1 MICQTLKRSNF
12 GVIPKTMIRSDVL
25 KRQCLRSPL
34 EVYKLSLGLENN
46 IEQKDNMSGD
56 GIFDK
61 IKSLMSMGDSA
72 KTAVQK
78 LGGIWTGDIGTSLR
92 NMVPSSDS
100 NARPQF
106 PGEMHAILKLPNGK
120 YGTANFAGPGTHLEA
135 RLRRGDPPR
144 TPVDGVA
151 LIHDSQYALAKSQK
165 DVAKADRR
173 MIKKLKAMQKSGRD
187 NKYNIQLGMKPIQA
201 KLRAEQL
208 GIVKPGTIATFGDA
222 KDRALIK
229 RSVAKAKQ
237 EGYGLGLPGGG
248 ADVMLPGDR
257 LKIKMLRKASRKKKK
272 TKGGA
277 LKLAGQGLR
286 LGGQGLTKDMAKFA
300 ISKLLPILLTK
311 LRKAGIP
318 IPKQKGG
325 ALVSHKKLQNAL
337 SNVTGIKNATLSKAV
352 KKYAKVGA
360 MHLLPVILK
369 MVQAKMK
376 GSGMKDKLNT
386 SLMTAL
392 MRGFKWF
399 LNKRRPSGTPEL
411 FSGSGMCG
419 KGFWSDFGKGFTGVF
434 KTAYKYGKPLAPLVP
449 LLL

>member
-1 MICQTLKRSNF
+1 
-12 GVIPKTMIRSDVL
+12 MIRSDVL
-25 KRQCLRSPL
+25 KRQCIRSPL

-46 IEQKDNMSGD
+46 IDQKDDMSGE

-61 IKSLMSMGDSA
+61 IKTLMAMGDSA

-78 LGGIWTGDIGTSLR
+78 IGGIWTGDIGTSLR
-92 NMVPSSDS
+92 NMVPSSDV
-100 NARPQF
+100 NARKQY
-106 PGEMHAILKLPNGK
+106 PGEAHAILKLPNGK
-120 YGTANFAGPGTHLEA
+120 YGTANYMGPGTQLEK

-187 NKYNIQLGMKPIQA
+187 SSYNINMGLRPIQA

-208 GIVKPGTIATFGDA
+208 GIVKPGSIATFGDA
-222 KDRALIK
+222 KDRVLIK
-229 RSVAKAKQ
+229 KAVSKAKQ
-237 EGYGLGLPGGG
+237 EGYGLGLPGGS

-272 TKGGA
+272 TKGQG
-277 LKLAGQGLR
+277 LRLAGQGLR
-286 LGGQGLTKDMAKFA
+286 LGGHTLTKDLAKFA

-311 LRKAGIP
+311 LRKAGIS

-325 ALVSHKKLQNAL
+325 ALISHAKLHKAL
-337 SNVTGIKNATLSKAV
+337 SKATGIKSSSLHDAI
-352 KKYAKVGA
+352 KKYAGIGA
-360 MHLLPVILK
+360 KHLLPVILK
-369 MVQAKMK
+369 MAQAKMK

-399 LNKRRPSGTPEL
+399 LNKRRPKGTPEL

-434 KTAYKYGKPLAPLVP
+434 KTAYKYGKPLAPLIP

>member
-1 MICQTLKRSNF
+1 
-12 GVIPKTMIRSDVL
+12 
-25 KRQCLRSPL
+25 
-34 EVYKLSLGLENN
+34 
-46 IEQKDNMSGD
+46 
-56 GIFDK
+56 
-61 IKSLMSMGDSA
+61 
-72 KTAVQK
+72 
-78 LGGIWTGDIGTSLR
+78 
-92 NMVPSSDS
+92 
-100 NARPQF
+100 
-106 PGEMHAILKLPNGK
+106 
-120 YGTANFAGPGTHLEA
+120 
-135 RLRRGDPPR
+135 
-144 TPVDGVA
+144 VA

-173 MIKKLKAMQKSGRD
+173 MIKKLKAMQKSGRG

-222 KDRALIK
+222 KDKALIK

-286 LGGQGLTKDMAKFA
+286 LGGQGLRLGGQGLTKDMAKFA
-300 ISKLLPILLTK
+300 IGKLLPILLAK

-325 ALVSHKKLQNAL
+325 ALVSHKKLQKAL
-337 SNVTGIKNATLSKAV
+337 SSATGIKNATLSKAV

-369 MVQAKMK
+369 MVKAKMS

-419 KGFWSDFGKGFTGVF
+419 KGFWKDFGKGFTGVF
-434 KTAYKYGKPLAPLVP
+434 KTAYKYGKPLAPLIP